1 MMKLLLIIVEGQLYL
16 ASIIAIFVAEL
27 ALLLWGLWSRRPLIG
42 LLAVFVILPLMRST
56 VNAIRACF
64 ITIRVPE
71 GITLGRGEGRG
82 LFELVEGIR
91 VAVGAPPIDSIV
103 VTGGFDASAAT
114 WRSRWQIRRH
124 RALVLGLPALTTL
137 SLDELRAVIAHELAH
152 YASAHDAF
160 AAWVYRTR
168 RSWLELR
175 NALDQRLATPVYV
188 YWLLYW
194 YVPRLDRAAAEVS
207 RRHELV
213 ADRVAAQI
221 ASSRAAAD
229 ALVAFE
235 AGAHFADCSHWPR
248 IQRSHETVAEPPR
261 PFAQMLTWNARTVS
275 HDVLHEILADHSSP
289 DDTHP
294 SMNERFARLGLE
306 ARLPPPIER
315 SAGAEILGTELEAL
329 AGRLDEGWLTRNGDS
344 WRQHRDQYLE
354 RRATLDRLAALDRP
368 SPDEQFTRG
377 ELAETLEGGDAA
389 LPFYTSAAAA
399 GHAAAGLAAGRLLLE
414 QMNPAGITLIE
425 DSMSNDDSLVPEG
438 CRILADY
445 YLQTNQER
453 AARKYERRAR
463 RHKTL
468 ARLEQSAQPQA
479 PRH

>member
-1 MMKLLLIIVEGQLYL
+1 MMKLLLIIIEGQLYL
-16 ASIIAIFVAEL
+16 AGIIAIFLAEL
-27 ALLLWGLWSRRPLIG
+27 GLLLWGLWSRRPLIG

-91 VAVGAPPIDSIV
+91 RAVGAPPIDSIV
-103 VTGGFDASAAT
+103 ITGGFDASAAT
-114 WRSRWQIRRH
+114 WRSRWRMRRH

-207 RRHELV
+207 RRHELA

-248 IQRSHETVAEPPR
+248 IQRSHETVVEPPR

-306 ARLPPPIER
+306 ARLPPPLER

-344 WRQHRDQYLE
+344 WRQHRAQYLE
-354 RRATLDRLAALDRP
+354 RRATLDRLAGLDRP

-377 ELAETLEGGDAA
+377 ELAETLEGADAA
-389 LPFYTSAAAA
+389 LPFYRTAAAA

-425 DSMSNDDSLVPEG
+425 DSMSHDDSLVPEG

-453 AARKYERRAR
+453 AARQYERRAR

>member
-16 ASIIAIFVAEL
+16 AGIIAIFIAEL

-64 ITIRVPE
+64 IRTRVPE

-91 VAVGAPPIDSIV
+91 RAVGAPPIDSIV
-103 VTGGFDASAAT
+103 ITGGFDASAAT
-114 WRSRWQIRRH
+114 CRSRWQIRRH
-124 RALVLGLPALTTL
+124 RSLVLGLPALTTL

-160 AAWVYRTR
+160 AAWVYQTR

-175 NALDQRLATPVYV
+175 NSLDRRLATPVYV

-221 ASSRAAAD
+221 AGSRAAAD

-235 AGAHFADCSHWPR
+235 AGAHFADGSHWPQ
-248 IQRSHETVAEPPR
+248 IQRCHETLAEPPR
-261 PFAQMLTWNARTVS
+261 PFAQMLTWNARHVS
-275 HDVLHEILADHSSP
+275 LDVLQEILVDHSGP

-294 SMNERFARLGLE
+294 SMSERFARLGRE

-315 SAGAEILGTELEAL
+315 SAGAEILGTELEEL
-329 AGRLDEGWLTRNGDS
+329 AGRLDEGWLKRNGDS
-344 WRQHRDQYLE
+344 WRQHRAQYVE

-377 ELAETLEGGDAA
+377 ELAETLEGANAA
-389 LPFYTSAAAA
+389 LPIYTSAAAA

-414 QMNPAGITLIE
+414 QMNAAGVTLIE

-453 AARKYERRAR
+453 AARQYERRAR

>member
-16 ASIIAIFVAEL
+16 AGIIAIFMAEL
-27 ALLLWGLWSRRPLIG
+27 ALVLWGLWSRRPVIG

-56 VNAIRACF
+56 VNAIRACVV
-64 ITIRVPE
+64 RPGVPE
-71 GITLGRGEGRG
+71 GIALGRGEGRG
-82 LFELVEGIR
+82 LFELVEGVR
-91 VAVGAPPIDSIV
+91 REVGAPPVDSIV
-103 VTGGFDASAAT
+103 MTGGFDASAAT
-114 WRSRWQIRRH
+114 YRTRWQTRRH
-124 RALVLGLPALTTL
+124 RSLVLGLPALTTL

-152 YASAHDAF
+152 YASAHDDF

-175 NALDQRLATPVYV
+175 NSLDRRLATPVYV

-213 ADRVAAQI
+213 ADRVAAEI
-221 ASSRAAAD
+221 AGSRAAVD

-235 AGAHFADCSHWPR
+235 AGAYFANHSHWPR
-248 IQRSHETVAEPPR
+248 IQTSHRTQDEPPR
-261 PFAQMLTWNARTVS
+261 PFAQMLTWNARNVS
-275 HDVLHEILADHSSP
+275 HDMLHEILNDHSGP

-294 SMNERFARLGLE
+294 SMSVRFARLGQE

-315 SAGAEILGTELEAL
+315 SAGAEVLGTELEKL
-329 AGRLDEGWLTRNGDS
+329 AGRLDERWLNRNGDS
-344 WRQHRDQYLE
+344 WRQHRAEYLE
-354 RRATLDRLAALDRP
+354 QRATLDRLAALDRP

-377 ELAETLEGGDAA
+377 ELAEALDGADAA

-414 QMNPAGITLIE
+414 QMNPAGVTSIE
-425 DSMSNDDSLVPEG
+425 DSMSNDDRLVPEG

-445 YLQTNQER
+445 CRQTNQVR
-453 AARKYERRAR
+453 AAREYERRAR

-468 ARLEQSAQPQA
+468 ARLEQSAQA

>member
-16 ASIIAIFVAEL
+16 AGIIAIFLAEL
-27 ALLLWGLWSRRPLIG
+27 ALLVWGLWSRRPVIG
-42 LLAVFVILPLMRST
+42 LLAVFVILPLMRSA

-64 ITIRVPE
+64 IRTRVPA
-71 GITLGRGEGRG
+71 GIALGRSEGRA

-91 VAVGAPPIDSIV
+91 RAVDAPPVDAIV
-103 VTGGFDASAAT
+103 ITGGFDASAAT
-114 WRSRWQIRRH
+114 CRSRWQMRRQ
-124 RALVLGLPALTTL
+124 RSLVLGLPALTTL
-137 SLDELRAVIAHELAH
+137 SFDELRAVIAHELAH
-152 YASAHDAF
+152 YAGAHDAF

-175 NALDQRLATPVYV
+175 KSLDRRLTTPVYV

-213 ADRVAAQI
+213 ADGVAAEI
-221 ASSRAAAD
+221 AGSRAAAD

-248 IQRSHETVAEPPR
+248 IHTSHETLAEPPR
-261 PFAQMLTWNARTVS
+261 PFAQMLTWNARDVS
-275 HDVLHEILADHSSP
+275 HDTLQEILGDQPGP

-294 SMNERFARLGLE
+294 SMSERFARLGQE

-315 SAGAEILGTELEAL
+315 SAGAEVLGTELMEL
-329 AGRLDEGWLTRNGDS
+329 AGRLDEGWLQRNGDS
-344 WRQHRDQYLE
+344 WRQHRAEYLE
-354 RRATLDRLAALDRP
+354 QRAMLDRLAALDRP

-377 ELAETLEGGDAA
+377 ELVETFDGADAA

-414 QMNPAGITLIE
+414 QKNPAGITLIE

-445 YLQTNQER
+445 YRHTNQMR
-453 AARKYERRAR
+453 VARQYERRAR

-468 ARLEQSAQPQA
+468 ARLEQSPAQT

>member
-16 ASIIAIFVAEL
+16 AGIIAIFVAEL

-56 VNAIRACF
+56 INAIRACF
-64 ITIRVPE
+64 IRTRVPE
-71 GITLGRGEGRG
+71 GITLGRAEGRG

-91 VAVGAPPIDSIV
+91 RAVGAPPVDGIV
-103 VTGGFDASAAT
+103 ITGGFDASAST
-114 WRSRWQIRRH
+114 GRSRWQIRRH
-124 RALVLGLPALTTL
+124 RSLVLGLPALTTL

-175 NALDQRLATPVYV
+175 NSLDRRLATPVYV

-213 ADRVAAQI
+213 ADHVAAQI
-221 ASSRAAAD
+221 AGSRAAAD

-248 IQRSHETVAEPPR
+248 IERSHETLAEPPR
-261 PFAQMLTWNARTVS
+261 PFAQMLTWNARAVS
-275 HDVLHEILADHSSP
+275 HDVLQEILVDHSGP

-294 SMNERFARLGLE
+294 SMSERFARLGLE
-306 ARLPPPIER
+306 ARLPPAIER
-315 SAGAEILGTELEAL
+315 SAGAEILGTELEEL
-329 AGRLDEGWLTRNGDS
+329 AGRLDEGWLKQNGDA
-344 WRQHRDQYLE
+344 WRQDRAEYLE

-377 ELAETLEGGDAA
+377 ELAETLDGVDAA

-425 DSMSNDDSLVPEG
+425 ESMSNDDSLVPEG

-445 YLQTNQER
+445 CRQTNQLR
-453 AARKYERRAR
+453 AARQYERRAR

-468 ARLEQSAQPQA
+468 ARLQQSAQPEA
-479 PRH
+479 RHY